1 MQRIVTTGVGVVAD
15 LDQHEGWVVF
25 NWSDPTYG
33 EMSLKVDGDHHCSRE
48 MPVRSG
54 TGPPDFVSMSRA
66 SLVMRFAPELASK
79 LELDEEVEFVFEL
92 QDDEFGELKEVIETW
107 FGLD

>member
-1 MQRIVTTGVGVVAD
+1 
-15 LDQHEGWVVF
+15 
-25 NWSDPTYG
+25 
-33 EMSLKVDGDHHCSRE
+33 
-48 MPVRSG
+48 
-54 TGPPDFVSMSRA
+54 
-66 SLVMRFAPELASK
+66 MRFAPELASK